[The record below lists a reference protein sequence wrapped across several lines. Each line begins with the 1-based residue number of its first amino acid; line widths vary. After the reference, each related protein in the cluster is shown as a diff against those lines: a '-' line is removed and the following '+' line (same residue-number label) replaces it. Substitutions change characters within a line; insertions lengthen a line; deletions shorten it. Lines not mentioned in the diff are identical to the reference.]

1 MESIT
6 EMEHAVIRR
15 ASLPLPRVLSAF
27 GSSPL
32 VESLA
37 GRCQVEDWQPNPR
50 PATNRIRLSGSDA
63 PSPIAV
69 ELAHVPSAAFA
80 AGKPIYAAA
89 PFRTQGLS
97 VTPEQ
102 VVPGSVTTVTS
113 GSVDSGISAGAGMQQ
128 GTGVSAA
135 SAPAKAR
142 VVARGIPPR
151 GRPDC

>member
-6 EMEHAVIRR
+6 KTEHAVSRR
-15 ASLPLPRVLSAF
+15 ASMPLPRSLSAF
-27 GSSPL
+27 GVSPL
-32 VESLA
+32 VESPA
-37 GRCQVEDWQPNPR
+37 GRCRVEDWQPNPR
-50 PATNRIRLSGSDA
+50 PVTNRIRLSDSGV

-69 ELAHVPSAAFA
+69 QLAHVPSAAFA

-102 VVPGSVTTVTS
+102 VISGPVTTVMS
-113 GSVDSGISAGAGMQQ
+113 GSVDSGVSAGAGMQQ
-128 GTGVSAA
+128 GTGVSVA
-135 SAPAKAR
+135 SAQAKAR